1 MRVLFVFVITAMA
14 AWAQITTIAVPA
26 TQVVTPVSRVT
37 QVAAVPVPVQIAH
50 VSTAPVQV
58 SHVPVAVPV
67 VAAHAKF
74 AYPPQPYH
82 FAYTTVTEE
91 GAHSHEET
99 ADGANR
105 RQGSYTINIA
115 DGRRRI
121 VKYVADEGGFR
132 AAIETNEL
140 GTESNSP
147 ADVFF
152 HSTAPTGPEAAIM
165 AEAYPSRS
173 VTGFPYYR
181 KASAAA

>member
-1 MRVLFVFVITAMA
+1 M
-14 AWAQITTIAVPA
+14 
-26 TQVVTPVSRVT
+26 
-37 QVAAVPVPVQIAH
+37 AAVPVPVQIAH
-50 VSTAPVQV
+50 VSTAPVQI

-121 VKYVADEGGFR
+121 IKLVGPHNIVRYLRVFLSNIR
-132 AAIETNEL
+132 ACEVQN
-140 GTESNSP
+140 
-147 ADVFF
+147 
-152 HSTAPTGPEAAIM
+152 PE
-165 AEAYPSRS
+165 
-173 VTGFPYYR
+173 
-181 KASAAA
+181 